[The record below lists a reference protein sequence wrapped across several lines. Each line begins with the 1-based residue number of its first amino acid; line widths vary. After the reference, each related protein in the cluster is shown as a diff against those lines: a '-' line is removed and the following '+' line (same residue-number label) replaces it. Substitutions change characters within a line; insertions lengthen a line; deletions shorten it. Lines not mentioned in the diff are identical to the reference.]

1 MTNATG
7 QKRLVGILTVLA
19 AVLTAVGAQWHY
31 LCGGRLNGIS
41 SVGSHVWV
49 AGQDGMFL
57 QSYDNGVSWRRV
69 PRFTARNLMDV
80 EFRDYGLGIVIAE
93 GDMVYRTT
101 NAGASWDSS
110 HVEYSEGRARFLTNN
125 QVMIDGRDRLLWS
138 TDAGENWHDRG
149 AAYGACWFVDTVL
162 GWSGSPQGY
171 FRHVY
176 RSTDGGWTWAVRGT
190 IPNPECWEFHTFGF
204 ADSLRG
210 VCNYLVS
217 VQHPRIP
224 SYCQWA
230 ITDDGGLSWDAVR
243 GSRWAQTCDVTPEG
257 RILGVQDYGCWVF
270 EVGNR
275 FLASP
280 EPSVRLRDAAAAKG
294 ERTWLC
300 GDGGFIWHTT
310 DSGRS
315 WGVAHP
321 GSGGSLR
328 SVAFVDSLRG
338 WAASEH
344 AVLKTTDGG
353 RRWLSDDSLC
363 SRVDGGFTG
372 LSIVCMDTL
381 FAVEESIVWWI
392 DFFPVW
398 SGAVSIHRST
408 DRGSSW
414 SLVHRSDGQSGA
426 AWGSSRL
433 CFLDGRHGWHAGN
446 RSGIN
451 SVRTT
456 DRGSTWLPMPAL
468 PGNLAHA
475 PPYGYSFL
483 DTLHGWMVN
492 AEGGVWQTTNGG
504 DSWAEIHHDTVPIT
518 DIHMFDE
525 NDGWATSDAGP
536 LKTTDGGSNWE
547 LVPAGH
553 RLEALHFVDSRHGVA
568 VGEHGLILRTTNSGS
583 DWHVDTCEFTS
594 CLLDVFM
601 LDSTRAWAVGENGL
615 VLGFGDWALG
625 AEAEG
630 QPARV
635 PELLVWPNP
644 CQRRLNLVSG
654 LPPPVSVQVLDI
666 AGRVVM
672 EGLPR
677 PERGGLQLD
686 VSRLPAGV
694 YFVSVAAKGFR
705 SPVRFIKVE

>member
-1 MTNATG
+1 MTDTFR
-7 QKRLVGILTVLA
+7 QTRLVGVLMVLA

-41 SVGSHVWV
+41 SVGSHVWAV
-49 AGQDGMFL
+49 GQDGMFL
-57 QSYDNGVSWRRV
+57 QSYDNGESWRRV

-80 EFRDYGLGIVIAE
+80 EFRDYGLGIVLAE
-93 GDMVYRTT
+93 DDMVFRTMD
-101 NAGASWDSS
+101 AGATWDSTY
-110 HVEYSEGRARFLTNN
+110 VEYSSGRVRFLTDD

-138 TDAGENWHDRG
+138 TDGGGNWQDRG
-149 AAYGACWFVDTVL
+149 AAHGASWFVDTSL

-210 VCNYLVS
+210 VCNYFAS

-230 ITDDGGLSWDAVR
+230 TTDDGGLSWDAVR

-275 FLASP
+275 FLAYP

-300 GDGGFIWHTT
+300 GDGGFVWHTP

-315 WGVAHP
+315 WRIAHP

-328 SVAFVDSLRG
+328 SVAFVDSLQG

-353 RRWLSDDSLC
+353 RHWFSDDSLC
-363 SRVDGGFTG
+363 DRVDGGFTG
-372 LSIVCMDTL
+372 LSIVSMDTL

-414 SLVHRSDGQSGA
+414 SMVYRSEGESGA

-433 CFLDGRHGWHAGN
+433 CFLGGQHGWHAGN

-456 DRGSTWLPMPAL
+456 DGGSTWLPMPAL

-475 PPYGYSFL
+475 HPYGYSFL
-483 DTLHGWMVN
+483 NTLRGWMVN
-492 AEGGVWQTTNGG
+492 AEGGVWSTADGG
-504 DSWAEIHHDTVPIT
+504 DTWTEIYRDTIPIT

-525 NDGWATSDAGP
+525 DDGWATSFAG
-536 LKTTDGGSNWE
+536 LLRTTDGGLNWE
-547 LVPAGH
+547 LMPSGY

-568 VGEHGLILRTTNSGS
+568 VG
-583 DWHVDTCEFTS
+583 
-594 CLLDVFM
+594 
-601 LDSTRAWAVGENGL
+601 
-615 VLGFGDWALG
+615 
-625 AEAEG
+625 
-630 QPARV
+630 
-635 PELLVWPNP
+635 
-644 CQRRLNLVSG
+644 
-654 LPPPVSVQVLDI
+654 
-666 AGRVVM
+666 
-672 EGLPR
+672 
-677 PERGGLQLD
+677 
-686 VSRLPAGV
+686 
-694 YFVSVAAKGFR
+694 
-705 SPVRFIKVE
+705 